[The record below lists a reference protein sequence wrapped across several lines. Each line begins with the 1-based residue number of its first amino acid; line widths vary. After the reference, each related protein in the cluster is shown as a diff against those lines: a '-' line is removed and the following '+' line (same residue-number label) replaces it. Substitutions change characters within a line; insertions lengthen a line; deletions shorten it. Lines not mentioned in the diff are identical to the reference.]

1 MDNNKQFLGRML
13 KHSRQREKAPRAW
26 PNWSQGCMYAKSL
39 QSCLTL
45 CNAMDCSLPGSFVH
59 GILQARILEW
69 LPCPPSGD
77 LPNPGIKSVFLTSP
91 TLADGFFTTSSFF
104 TTSGH
109 LEKPQNE
116 QYSAIYFPLLIKLT
130 FCFHLL
136 FHLFYFYLFIIFKIW
151 QFCRLLCTH

>member
-1 MDNNKQFLGRML
+1 MNKLLKFVFLLHIYSHNESACML
-13 KHSRQREKAPRAW
+13 SHFSYVWFFVMPW
-26 PNWSQGCMYAKSL
+26 
-39 QSCLTL
+39 
-45 CNAMDCSLPGSFVH
+45 DCSLPGSFVH